1 MRETG
6 QLGATDRAPGDGT
19 APAGGSP
26 RRGRLRLYVG
36 VAPGAG
42 ATCALLD
49 EATRRAARGAPV
61 VVGAVTTHDR
71 PDTVARLDALMAA
84 VPTATG
90 ATGATGAIAV
100 PPPGSVAI
108 IDDLA
113 ASDDGGVTHRW
124 QLAERLL
131 RGGVDVVGSL
141 SIGDVESLSDIAAAI
156 VGRAPTAAVPDR
168 LLKAAD
174 QLELVDITP
183 EALRRR
189 LAHGNLFAVERL
201 DAATASQFEAVRLTR
216 LREVALEWMADRA
229 EADADRVRRHASVAA
244 VSDEDTPAVAV
255 SLDGRATTDA
265 AVRRAARLADRLDAR
280 LVGIHLVEP
289 SRERAAAPSTRSADA
304 AAVAPSDLE
313 RQRQLVVDLGG
324 EVRTAGGGDRVG
336 GLVAAAQAAQ
346 ASQLVIGSGRRVS
359 GRLVRA
365 AAAAGL
371 DLHLVPSGS
380 IGDDTDRYRL
390 PRKAAVAAG
399 LLAAG
404 LVGAALVPL
413 AHDDRIAL
421 ASLVVATASAIGAL
435 LVARRARQVAR
446 RAQADANAL
455 AASARTLVTDRD
467 PVSALLHEAR
477 DALGFAGVAIVAP
490 GPHGPVVE
498 HAAGVPVTLDDA
510 SAAADVGSRGLVLIG
525 SGRSLDRRELGL
537 LRGFAAQLAAAR
549 DHQALHAEAAHA
561 VLLAESDALRTS
573 ILRAVSHDLHTP
585 IAGIK
590 ASVTS
595 LRQQDVA
602 FSTDERAE
610 LLATIDTEADR
621 LHRMVTNL
629 LDVSR
634 LQAGAVTVECR
645 PSFLEDVVAA
655 TLANVAHRSDRIE
668 VSVPETLPPALVD
681 PALLERALANLVAN
695 ALAWSPVGA
704 ATGSPAGAATGSPA
718 GATAG
723 APAGAAAGSTSG
735 SPVRIDAAAVTGDDG
750 TPELHVRV
758 IDRGPGIAPDQRE
771 RALQPFQRIGRK
783 SLQAGAGLGLTV
795 VSGFVEAL
803 GGRLL
808 LDDTPGGGLTATIVV
823 RAAPADPAPAE
834 PEPNAQ
840 PADVDKPPQET

>member
-1 MRETG
+1 MRESG
-6 QLGATDRAPGDGT
+6 QLGTGDRAPSDGT
-19 APAGGSP
+19 APAGGST

-49 EATRRAARGAPV
+49 EAARRARRGTRV
-61 VVGAVTTHDR
+61 VVGPVTTHDR
-71 PDTVARLDALMAA
+71 PETIARLDTLLTAAAPADKPADASALASARASAPAA
-84 VPTATG
+84 EPAD
-90 ATGATGAIAV
+90 AMAV
-100 PPPGSVAI
+100 PPAGSVAI
-108 IDDLA
+108 VDDLA

-156 VGRAPTAAVPDR
+156 VGRAPMAAVPDR

-189 LAHGNLFAVERL
+189 LAHGNLFAVGEL
-201 DAATASQFEAVRLTR
+201 DAATASRFEPARLAR
-216 LREVALEWMADRA
+216 LREIALEWMADRA
-229 EADADRVRRHASVAA
+229 EAEADRVRRHSSVAA
-244 VSDEDTPAVAV
+244 VVDEDTPAVAV
-255 SLDGRATTDA
+255 ALDGRATTDA

-280 LVGIHLVEP
+280 LVGIHVVDP
-289 SRERAAAPSTRSADA
+289 SHDPAAGARPRSAA
-304 AAVAPSDLE
+304 HEATPAPSDLD

-324 EVRTAGGGDRVG
+324 EVRMARGGDRLG

-346 ASQLVIGSGRRVS
+346 ASQLVVGGGHRVS
-359 GRLVRA
+359 RGLVRA

-371 DLHLVPSGS
+371 DLHLVPSGNV
-380 IGDDTDRYRL
+380 GDDGTVRFRV
-390 PRKAAVAAG
+390 PRTATLAAG
-399 LLAAG
+399 VLAAG

-435 LVARRARQVAR
+435 VVARRAHQVAR

-455 AASARTLVTDRD
+455 AASARTLVTERD

-490 GPHGPVVE
+490 GPQGPVVE

-634 LQAGAVTVECR
+634 LQAGAVTVDCR

-695 ALAWSPVGA
+695 ALAWSP
-704 ATGSPAGAATGSPA
+704 A
-718 GATAG
+718 GATGRSAG
-723 APAGAAAGSTSG
+723 GSVGGPPDG
-735 SPVRIDAAAVTGDDG
+735 SPVRIDAAAVTGGDG
-750 TPELHVRV
+750 APELHVRV
-758 IDRGPGIAPDQRE
+758 IDRGPGIAQDQRE

-795 VSGFVEAL
+795 VAGFVDAL

-823 RAAPADPAPAE
+823 RAAPADPAP
-834 PEPNAQ
+834 PNAQ
-840 PADVDKPPQET
+840 PADVDPSPQET

>member
-6 QLGATDRAPGDGT
+6 QVDASDRAPSDGT

-49 EATRRAARGAPV
+49 EATRRAARGTAV

-71 PDTVARLDALMAA
+71 AETVTRLDALMAA
-84 VPTATG
+84 VRTATG
-90 ATGATGAIAV
+90 PAGATAV
-100 PPPGSVAI
+100 PPAGSVAI
-108 IDDLA
+108 VDDLA

-244 VSDEDTPAVAV
+244 VTDEDTPAVAV
-255 SLDGRATTDA
+255 ALDGRATTDA

-280 LVGIHLVEP
+280 LVGIHLVDP
-289 SRERAAAPSTRSADA
+289 SRDRAAAPPTRSTDA

-346 ASQLVIGSGRRVS
+346 ASQLVIGSRRRVS

-390 PRKAAVAAG
+390 PRRAAVTAG

-421 ASLVVATASAIGAL
+421 ASLVVATGSAIGAL
-435 LVARRARQVAR
+435 LVARQARQVAR

-490 GPHGPVVE
+490 GPQGPVVE

-549 DHQALHAEAAHA
+549 DHQALHAEAAQA
-561 VLLAESDALRTS
+561 VLLAQSDALRTS

-595 LRQQDVA
+595 LRQHDVA

-695 ALAWSPVGA
+695 ALAWSPA
-704 ATGSPAGAATGSPA
+704 SATAGAAAGSPA
-718 GATAG
+718 GAT
-723 APAGAAAGSTSG
+723 AGSTSG

-840 PADVDKPPQET
+840 PADVDQPPQET

>member
-1 MRETG
+1 MG
-6 QLGATDRAPGDGT
+6 QLGASDRAPSDGT
-19 APAGGSP
+19 APSGGST

-49 EATRRAARGAPV
+49 EATRRARRGTRVALGP
-61 VVGAVTTHDR
+61 VTTHDR
-71 PDTVARLDALMAA
+71 PETVARLAALMAA
-84 VPTATG
+84 VPTSDAHDTRAAGPAAPPTG
-90 ATGATGAIAV
+90 PAGAMAV
-100 PPPGSVAI
+100 PPAGSVAI
-108 IDDLA
+108 VDDLA

-141 SIGDVESLSDIAAAI
+141 SIGDVESLSDIAASL
-156 VGRAPTAAVPDR
+156 VGCAPAAAVPDR

-189 LAHGNLFAVERL
+189 LAHGNLYTVEQL
-201 DAATASQFEAVRLTR
+201 DADLASQFEPARLAR
-216 LREVALEWMADRA
+216 LREIALEWMADRA
-229 EADADRVRRHASVAA
+229 EAESDRVRRHSSVAA
-244 VSDEDTPAVAV
+244 VVDEDTPAVAV
-255 SLDGRATTDA
+255 ALDGRSTTDA

-280 LVGIHLVEP
+280 LVGIHVVEP
-289 SRERAAAPSTRSADA
+289 SHDPTADGRHRSAAQEATPAPSHLD
-304 AAVAPSDLE
+304 
-313 RQRQLVVDLGG
+313 RQRQLVVNLGG
-324 EVRTAGGGDRVG
+324 EVRMARGGDRVG

-346 ASQLVIGSGRRVS
+346 ASQLVVGSGHRVS
-359 GRLVRA
+359 RRLVRA

-380 IGDDTDRYRL
+380 AGDDGTVRFHV
-390 PRKAAVAAG
+390 PRTATLAAG

-404 LVGAALVPL
+404 LAGAALVPL

-421 ASLVVATASAIGAL
+421 ASLVVATGSAIGAL
-435 LVARRARQVAR
+435 VVARRARQVAR

-455 AASARTLVTDRD
+455 AASARTLVTERD

-490 GPHGPVVE
+490 GPQGPVVE
-498 HAAGVPVTLDDA
+498 HAVGVPVTLDDA

-525 SGRSLDRRELGL
+525 SGRSLDRRELAL

-549 DHQALHAEAAHA
+549 DHQTLHAEAAHA
-561 VLLAESDALRTS
+561 VLVAESDALRTS

-602 FSTDERAE
+602 FSADERAE

-634 LQAGAVTVECR
+634 LQAGAVTVDCR

-695 ALAWSPVGA
+695 ALAWSPVG
-704 ATGSPAGAATGSPA
+704 PPA
-718 GATAG
+718 GATARSTG
-723 APAGAAAGSTSG
+723 GPASG
-735 SPVRIDAAAVTGDDG
+735 SPVRIDAATVTGDDG
-750 TPELHVRV
+750 APELHVRV
-758 IDRGPGIAPDQRE
+758 IDRGPGIAPGQRE
-771 RALQPFQRIGRK
+771 RVLQPFQRIGRK

-795 VSGFVEAL
+795 VAGFVDAL

-840 PADVDKPPQET
+840 PADVDQSRQET